1 MLTNRPKI
9 LFCMHM
15 PPPVH
20 GAAVVGQQ
28 IYDSEL
34 IRQQFEC
41 SYINVS
47 TSASLNDVGLFSV
60 AKLIRTV
67 AFYRHLLKALR
78 EQKPDLVYFTPSTAG
93 WAFYRDAITVHL
105 LKSRGQNIVLHFH
118 NKSSDAY
125 VNRWYNKLVWERF
138 FNGVYAIFLGYALAK
153 QFEEYTVKSRKIF
166 ICPNG
171 MPDSDKVEY
180 GRLMHSPRD
189 RKPYTFLFL
198 SNMIETKGVYVLL
211 EACALLKKRGY
222 SFRCDFVGQW
232 FDVTQEAFK
241 AKCVQLGVEDYVMA
255 YGAKYGAEKECFWQD
270 ADAFVFPTYYP
281 SECFPLVLI
290 EAMRCA
296 LPILSTDEAA
306 IPEIIENGKTG
317 WLIEKQNAQELAN
330 KMEWT
335 ITHPTESE
343 QMGRAGRLKFEQ
355 NYTLAHFEK
364 RLSEILTDCGKC

>member
-1 MLTNRPKI
+1 
-9 LFCMHM
+9 MHM

-20 GAAVVGQQ
+20 GAAVVGQK
-28 IYDSEL
+28 IYESEL

-41 SYINVS
+41 TYINVS
-47 TSASLNDVGLFSV
+47 TSSSLNDVGLFSV
-60 AKLIRTV
+60 AKIKKTV
-67 AFYRHLLKALR
+67 AFYRHLLKVLR
-78 EQKPDLVYFTPSTAG
+78 EQKPKLVYFTPSTAG

-105 LKSRGQNIVLHFH
+105 MKSREQNIVLHFH
-118 NKSSDAY
+118 NKSSEASY
-125 VNRWYNKLVWERF
+125 RRWYNKLVWKRF
-138 FNGVYAIFLGYALAK
+138 FKGVYAIFLGHALAK
-153 QFEEYTVKSRKIF
+153 QFEEYTMNSRKIF

-171 MPDSDKVEY
+171 MPDSSKVEY
-180 GRLMHSPRD
+180 DRLTHSSRGE
-189 RKPYTFLFL
+189 KLYTFLFL

-211 EACALLKKRGY
+211 EACAILKKRGY
-222 SFRCDFVGQW
+222 TFRCNFVGQW
-232 FDVTQEAFK
+232 FDVTKEAFK

-255 YGAKYGAEKECFWQD
+255 YGAKYGAEKEYFWQD

-296 LPILSTDEAA
+296 LPIISTDEAA

-335 ITHPTESE
+335 MSHPTESE

-364 RLSEILTDCGKC
+364 RLSEILTDCCNCMPQH

>member
-1 MLTNRPKI
+1 
-9 LFCMHM
+9 MHM

-60 AKLIRTV
+60 AKFIRTV

-180 GRLMHSPRD
+180 AQLTHSPRD

-222 SFRCDFVGQW
+222 SFRCNFVGQW

-255 YGAKYGAEKECFWQD
+255 YGAKYGAEKEYFWQD

-296 LPILSTDEAA
+296 LPILSTYEAA
-306 IPEIIENGKTG
+306 IPEILENGKTG
-317 WLIEKQNAQELAN
+317 LLVEKQNAQELAD

-335 ITHPTESE
+335 ITHPIESK
-343 QMGRAGRLKFEQ
+343 QMGREGRLKYEH